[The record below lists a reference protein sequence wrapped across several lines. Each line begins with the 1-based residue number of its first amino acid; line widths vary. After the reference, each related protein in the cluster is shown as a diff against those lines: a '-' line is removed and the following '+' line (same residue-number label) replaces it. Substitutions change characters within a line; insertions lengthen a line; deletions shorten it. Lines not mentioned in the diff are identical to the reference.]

1 MSIGVR
7 RPLCFAL
14 LMAIGWVA
22 VARLYAQNPA
32 WREGLSAAE
41 VTALVNSGGRRIVN
55 LRVDTSAGRV
65 RFDVAL
71 AVNDDGRAWAWSA
84 DLTAARMQAMLKA
97 APRLPAVMVPYE
109 VTPGQTRLAVV
120 WAPGAPSDTALDWVV
135 MVDVSSEALAGIRAG
150 VRPDVEQDAAAT
162 AKPLTLETVASY
174 STAAGERH
182 AIVGH
187 RGTRVPAP
195 ERARMLGLAPEP
207 DITARVSALLAT
219 TDGTQ
224 GLYLRQLGGAVLA
237 QQNQTFVF
245 EPASSI
251 KAAAGLHA
259 FRQVEA
265 GTWALADPVDV
276 FQPPV
281 PPSTCP
287 GNTDVGNESLTVA
300 MQEMLWHSDNS
311 RTRVIVDTFGRA
323 NVNATMTAVGMT
335 DSSINHDIGCG
346 GPVPDRMTLIDAGVL
361 YEGSADGTLIAAA
374 NVDLFHSFFAGRGQF
389 MAEGYDWTGIW
400 DTDIPNMLVAEAPA
414 GMTASQRQA
423 YRAQMD
429 LAYKAG
435 NYKICTSANC
445 ATYLDHYS
453 VAGWASVP
461 FCTGTVVAPREFVF
475 GIFLANSTSDAT
487 VQTAFNA
494 AKGELLR
501 EQIRDGMASCFHA
514 DLSLTSA
521 AAPSPVVSGANFTVT
536 LDAANAGPLHAGA
549 VSVTGETPSGTTFV
563 GATAAPGWTA
573 LTPATGATGAL
584 SFADTEMEVG
594 ATPQFTVTLGTNC
607 AVPDGSSIGFN
618 AAIASATTPDLTPGN
633 NSTSAPVLVSNPPP
647 TIDAVSASPALLW
660 PPNHKMVDV
669 TIAYTTTDNCGIP
682 VCSLSATSS
691 EPDDGGGDGSTTGD
705 IEIVDAHHLRL
716 RAERSG
722 VAPGRRYTVTVAC
735 TDSGGGGTSAQ
746 TVVVVPH
753 NQ

>member
-1 MSIGVR
+1 MSLRVR
-7 RPLCFAL
+7 RAPFFAL
-14 LMAIGWVA
+14 LIAIGCLA
-22 VARLYAQNPA
+22 VARPHAQDVA
-32 WREGLSAAE
+32 WTERLSAAE
-41 VTALVNSGGRRIVN
+41 VTALVTSGDRRIVD
-55 LRVDTSAGRV
+55 LRVDTRAGRA

-71 AVNDDGRAWAWSA
+71 TDNADGRAWAWSA
-84 DLTAARMQAMLKA
+84 DLTAARMEAMLKA
-97 APRLPAVMVPYE
+97 APRFPAVMVPYQ
-109 VTPGQTRLAVV
+109 VTPGETRLAVV

-150 VRPDVEQDAAAT
+150 DRPDDAQDAAAA
-162 AKPLTLETVASY
+162 AKALTLERVASY

-182 AIVGH
+182 AVVAR
-187 RGTRVPAP
+187 RGARVSAP
-195 ERARMLGLAPEP
+195 GRAPVLGLAAEP
-207 DITARVSALLAT
+207 DITSRVSALLAT

-224 GLYLRQLGGAVLA
+224 GLYLRQIGGAVLA
-237 QQNQTFVF
+237 QQNETFVF

-265 GTWALADPVDV
+265 GTWALGNLVNV
-276 FQPPV
+276 FQPPAAG
-281 PPSTCP
+281 SSCP
-287 GNTDVGNESLTVA
+287 GNTDVGDETLTVA
-300 MQEMLWHSDNS
+300 LQEMLWHSDNS

-346 GPVPDRMTLIDAGVL
+346 GPVPDQMTLVDAGVL

-374 NVDLFHSFFAGRGQF
+374 NVDLFHSFFPGRGQF

-400 DTDIPNMLVAEAPA
+400 DTDIPNMLAAEAPA

-423 YRAQMD
+423 YRGQMD

-461 FCTGTVVAPREFVF
+461 FCTGTVMAPREFVF

-487 VQTAFNA
+487 VQAAFSA

-521 AAPSPVVSGANFTVT
+521 AAPSPVLSGANFTVT
-536 LDAANAGPLHAGA
+536 LDAANAGPVHAAA
-549 VSVTGETPSGTTFV
+549 VSVSGATPPGTTFV
-563 GATAAPGWTA
+563 AATPAPGWTA
-573 LTPATGATGAL
+573 STPAAGATGAL
-584 SFADTEMEVG
+584 SFADTEMQVG

-607 AVPDGSSIGFN
+607 AVPDGSSISFN
-618 AAIASATTPDLTPGN
+618 STIASATTPDLTPGN
-633 NSTSAPVLVSNPPP
+633 NSTSALVQVSNPPP
-647 TIDAVSASPALLW
+647 TIGALSASPALLW
-660 PPNHKMVDV
+660 PANHKMVDV

-682 VCSLSATSS
+682 VCALTAVSS
-691 EPDDGGGDGSTTGD
+691 EPDDGVGDGNTTGD

-722 VAPGRRYTVTVAC
+722 GGPGRSYTVTAAC
-735 TDSGGGGTSAQ
+735 TDSGGGSSTAQ
-746 TVVVVPH
+746 TMVVVPH
-753 NQ
+753 NK